1 MNYNE
6 ELTSYL
12 NYLVGLEKSPNFAV
26 MIDGEWGSG
35 KTWFV
40 RKLMNEESLKGE
52 VKPLMISLYGIKST
66 EQIDEIIFK
75 QMHPFLSSKGM
86 LLAGTLTK
94 ALIKGTLKID
104 LSDSFVTSVEGSP
117 ELPNVSIKDFYYS
130 PENTILIFDD
140 LERCE
145 LDWNSI
151 FGYINN
157 FVEEKECKVLIIAN
171 EREILNP

>member
-12 NYLVGLEKSPNFAV
+12 NYLVDLEKSPNFAV

-40 RKLMNEESLKGE
+40 RKLMNEESLKGK

-94 ALIKGTLKID
+94 AL
-104 LSDSFVTSVEGSP
+104 
-117 ELPNVSIKDFYYS
+117 
-130 PENTILIFDD
+130 
-140 LERCE
+140 
-145 LDWNSI
+145 
-151 FGYINN
+151 
-157 FVEEKECKVLIIAN
+157 
-171 EREILNP
+171 